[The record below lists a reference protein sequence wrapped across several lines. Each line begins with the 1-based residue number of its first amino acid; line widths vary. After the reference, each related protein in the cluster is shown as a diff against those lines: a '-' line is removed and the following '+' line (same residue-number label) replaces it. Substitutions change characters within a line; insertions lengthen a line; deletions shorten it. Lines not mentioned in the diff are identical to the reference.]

1 MGCGVGDG
9 GRLKDDVGSNVGPV
23 TDDDAADAFCQE
35 ARSTSEL
42 YLDAT
47 SVLKPLFRLNFE
59 SSPCFIT
66 YWYVLLYRYPGIGSG
81 DR

>member
-9 GRLKDDVGSNVGPV
+9 GRLKDDVGPV

-47 SVLKPLFRLNFE
+47 SVLKPLF
-59 SSPCFIT
+59 T
-66 YWYVLLYRYPGIGSG
+66 
-81 DR
+81 